1 MEEKVLEILRE
12 VNEELLIYTGNNMLE
27 DGLLNSLTFVSLVSE
42 LEDAFELE
50 FDAGLLKEEYFGN
63 KERIIKTIK
72 ELLSN

>member
-12 VNEELLIYTGNNMLE
+12 VNEELLTYTGNSMLE
-27 DGLLNSLTFVSLVSE
+27 DGLVNSLTFVSLVSE

-50 FDAGLLKEEYFGN
+50 FDASLLTEEYFGN

-72 ELLSN
+72 ELLK